1 MWFVKYGE
9 EYLHDPRVGLILPT
23 AKIETELNASDYF
36 KFTIAGNA
44 EMAHSLKEHDQ
55 ENLVTVLSDDVVI
68 FRGEITNISSDFQTT
83 KTVECRGEL
92 AYLND
97 TLVRPYSTLAGE
109 SSRTA
114 PSSVDGYFAFL
125 IEEHN
130 SQVDAQKRFTIDIN
144 EGAALDKNNYIY
156 RSDTTYPT
164 VGKTI
169 KEKLIESPGGYLQVD
184 YSRKTPH
191 ISLLADFPK
200 VNAQVID
207 FGINLLDF
215 TEEVNSSD
223 MATFVVPIG
232 KELEQENAS
241 DSDVKQQSVKL
252 TIAGESDGKLEDG
265 YFKSGDI
272 IYSEEGVKR
281 YGWIGAVVEYSDV
294 TIASNLVSKGLL
306 ALKGLESPDTTI
318 KVKAIDLSMIKPDYE
333 PITIGQYVRVRSK
346 PHGFDSYM
354 LCSKVD
360 YDLNSP
366 DNDTFTL
373 GTTFDTITGQQNKRI
388 NALNA
393 TINTVY
399 EAADKISAEAK
410 AAAIIAGQAQ
420 DTATE
425 AKNTADAANTT
436 AGAADLKA
444 SDAHTKAEEAQ
455 TKANTAI
462 SNAKSAADAAAAA
475 KKEAAEAT
483 ASVNV
488 IQSKV
493 TTIEGNTSKAI
504 ADAAAA
510 AEAAEAAQSAADAA
524 QAKADE
530 AYTNAGNVA
539 SQVSNI
545 NNEITGIKSDATDL
559 RNDLESQIETVTNT
573 MTADYAKKTDLSSVE
588 SSLKTEISTSAAGVK
603 TEVSQTYA
611 KKTEVSGLKDEV
623 ENNYSTKSEVQ
634 QLSDQVSSTVSAVE
648 SVTVT
653 ANAAKQAASDAN
665 TAASNAQ
672 KAADNAKTAAATA
685 QSKADQAAADLA
697 TAESNLADLQSQAD
711 ATDEQVAAA
720 KTAVANAKKAADDAQ
735 IAADTAKSNAE
746 TAQATANAAKTAAEN
761 AQADVDALENRV
773 STAETSI
780 TQNADAIALRAT
792 KTEITNAISNVSIGG
807 RNLLIN
813 TSNSITHEGTGT
825 TNQTK
830 FLYDFSAY
838 YAAIPTVAEKEIIL
852 SFEWETTATSG
863 TFLVQ
868 LNNEPWTQL
877 CEAITVSPSNQSGK
891 VVCTTRANSGFDT
904 GSYWGVQVR
913 TDNLTGTVTIKNM
926 MLENGNK
933 PSSWQ
938 PAPEDMLSSDE
949 AAEIYTT
956 QTEFTQTSDEIRID
970 FNKSIAAAS
979 SDLQSQMDAS
989 ATSANGK
996 FAEINKYIRFV
1007 DGKIVLGE
1015 TGNELMLTVQNDRVS
1030 FTQSGVEVAYFSNNN
1045 LYVKRAEILTTM
1057 KIGNYEFTP
1066 RNDGGLALR
1075 KRSE

>member
-1 MWFVKYGE
+1 MWFIKYGE

-36 KFTIAGNA
+36 KFAIAGNA
-44 EMAHSLKEHDQ
+44 EMVNSLKEHDQ

-68 FRGEITNISSDFQTT
+68 FRGEITNVSSDFQTT

-92 AYLND
+92 SYLND

-144 EGAALDKNNYIY
+144 EGAYLDKSNYIY
-156 RSDTTYPT
+156 RSDSTYPS

-169 KEKLIESPGGYLQVD
+169 KEKVIESLGGYLQLD
-184 YSRKTPH
+184 YSKDTPH

-207 FGINLLDF
+207 FGVNLLDF
-215 TEEVNSSD
+215 VEEADASD
-223 MATFVVPIG
+223 VATFVVPVG
-232 KELEQENAS
+232 KELERESVEEGEVQP
-241 DSDVKQQSVKL
+241 QQVKL
-252 TIAGESDGKLEDG
+252 TISGEKDGKLEDG

-444 SDAHTKAEEAQ
+444 SDAQTKAEE
-455 TKANTAI
+455 
-462 SNAKSAADAAAAA
+462 
-475 KKEAAEAT
+475 
-483 ASVNV
+483 
-488 IQSKV
+488 
-493 TTIEGNTSKAI
+493 
-504 ADAAAA
+504 
-510 AEAAEAAQSAADAA
+510 AQSAADAA

-792 KTEITNAISNVSIGG
+792 KTEITNAISNISIGG

-938 PAPEDMLSSDE
+938 PAPEDTLSSDE